1 MLDAPL
7 SGSQE
12 GADQGTLSIMV
23 GGDEVEFK
31 RALEVLK
38 TLGSSRP
45 KGTDRKG
52 TMLWSGPLRIWL
64 VSGFLR

>member
-1 MLDAPL
+1 MLDAPVR
-7 SGSQE
+7 GSQE

-38 TLGSSRP
+38 TIGSSRP
-45 KGTDRKG
+45 KDTDRKS
-52 TMLWSGPLRIWL
+52 TTL
-64 VSGFLR
+64 